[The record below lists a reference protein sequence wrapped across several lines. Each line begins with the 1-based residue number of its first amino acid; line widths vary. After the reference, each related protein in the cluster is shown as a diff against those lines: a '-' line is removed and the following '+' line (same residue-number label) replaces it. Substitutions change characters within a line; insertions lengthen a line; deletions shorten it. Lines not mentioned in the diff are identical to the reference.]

1 MKEGVGSQLGF
12 DGFVN
17 ERWKKKRWVVL
28 RQIDHQ
34 LRILNIAD
42 SLNLVRARNMRGR
55 YNH

>member
-42 SLNLVRARNMRGR
+42 SLNLARARNMRDR
-55 YNH
+55 WL